1 MENIVPIFADKAQF
15 QDCITGIFLAMRADP
30 QIGPRVQATGLVV
43 RFSYAHPD
51 TFVIVDCRQTPISV
65 EWDKEPTLSAEERSK
80 IYIEMT
86 MEADTGHVFWLGRLN
101 LVAAITR
108 GLVKAKGPIPSI
120 MRLLPIIKPAFALY
134 PNVLADHGLAHL
146 AQ

>member
-1 MENIVPIFADKAQF
+1 MPIFADEAQF
-15 QDCITGIFLAMRADP
+15 QDCITGIFLALRQDL

-51 TFVIVDCRQTPISV
+51 TFVIVDCRKTPISV
-65 EWDKEPTLSAEERSK
+65 EWDAEPTLTPEERSK
-80 IYIEMT
+80 IYIEMA
-86 MEADTGHVFWLGRLN
+86 MEADTGHQFWLGKLN

-108 GLVKAKGPIPSI
+108 GLVRAKGPIPSI

-134 PNVLADHGLAHL
+134 PQVLAEKGLAHL
-146 AQ
+146 AL